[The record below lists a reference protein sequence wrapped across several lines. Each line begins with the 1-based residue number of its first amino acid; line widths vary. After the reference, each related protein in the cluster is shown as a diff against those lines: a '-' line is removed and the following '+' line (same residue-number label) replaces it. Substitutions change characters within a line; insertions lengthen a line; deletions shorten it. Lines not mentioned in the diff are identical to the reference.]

1 MITEKQKYLS
11 GVYRNIGFAL
21 LAPFGSVLFQWFAFE
36 KSPYFGHFVPAVIV
50 SVLEILLIAVG
61 YKILTESYR

>member
-1 MITEKQKYLS
+1 MVTEKQKYLS

-21 LAPFGSVLFQWFAFE
+21 LAPLGSILFQWFAFE

-50 SVLEILLIAVG
+50 SVLGILLIATG
-61 YKILTESYR
+61 YKILREN